1 MKIAALCDFPYWE
14 ANVGTAIRYES
25 LCQSLSNVCELTV
38 ISSVSLHGK
47 FRNFAEETPYELID
61 RTQLRRL
68 DKKLQSGE
76 IPGVR
81 ADRQMTVRT
90 IKHVVE
96 SRNFDAV
103 LTPYFNRKWMI
114 EHLQP
119 SVVRIIDTHDCQSQR
134 TRSFALHGLTPT
146 FSMTREEEGKA
157 LSDYDI
163 AVAMSD
169 EDQDEFSQITDIPVV
184 TAPFR
189 LPVRDIY
196 KTRQTAVDL
205 LFIAAKS
212 DVNNMTVDYLLREI
226 MPLVGRPTNLHIV
239 GNVAVPDFKPRLT
252 NVIRHER
259 VEDLV
264 DIYGKVDLALNPTYA
279 GGGVKTK
286 TLEAICYGVPVLTSD
301 EGARGMRNLLPDEL
315 IANDKESFAYK
326 INVLLDNFRLR
337 TQLSKQMI
345 QNVVTEN
352 SDVWI
357 EPFGHIINAVRAAK
371 LEAEA

>member
-1 MKIAALCDFPYWE
+1 M
-14 ANVGTAIRYES
+14 
-25 LCQSLSNVCELTV
+25 
-38 ISSVSLHGK
+38 
-47 FRNFAEETPYELID
+47 NF
-61 RTQLRRL
+61 
-68 DKKLQSGE
+68 
-76 IPGVR
+76 
-81 ADRQMTVRT
+81 
-90 IKHVVE
+90 
-96 SRNFDAV
+96 
-103 LTPYFNRKWMI
+103 
-114 EHLQP
+114 
-119 SVVRIIDTHDCQSQR
+119 
-134 TRSFALHGLTPT
+134 
-146 FSMTREEEGKA
+146 
-157 LSDYDI
+157 
-163 AVAMSD
+163 
-169 EDQDEFSQITDIPVV
+169 
-184 TAPFR
+184 
-189 LPVRDIY
+189 
-196 KTRQTAVDL
+196 
-205 LFIAAKS
+205 
-212 DVNNMTVDYLLREI
+212 
-226 MPLVGRPTNLHIV
+226 
-239 GNVAVPDFKPRLT
+239 
-252 NVIRHER
+252 